1 MKLCFALLISLTIP
15 LAASAAQPDASA
27 QSIQSV
33 ESCLRSLFDRM
44 ANIRNEQR
52 ALNKKLDDASLTA
65 EDKARV
71 QADYQALEIERK
83 RIEKVIMRA
92 A

>member
-1 MKLCFALLISLTIP
+1 MKCHLALICFLAMP
-15 LAASAAQPDASA
+15 LAASAAQPEMST

-33 ESCLRSLFDRM
+33 ESCLQSLFDRM

-52 ALNKKLDDASLTA
+52 ALNKKLDDASLTP

-83 RIEKVIMRA
+83 RIEKIIMRA